1 MVTDVNEL
9 IRVCTKEL
17 EDRQYRPYY
26 VRLLAG
32 YWETLA
38 QWMETTTIAA
48 FTEKVANQYCDLHIG
63 SHVLS
68 EEMDLK
74 DKQHLRA
81 IRMLVSYQKDG
92 GIRCLTPLNFY
103 KRSNLH

>member
-92 GIRCLTPLNFY
+92 GIRCLLLCN
-103 KRSNLH
+103 